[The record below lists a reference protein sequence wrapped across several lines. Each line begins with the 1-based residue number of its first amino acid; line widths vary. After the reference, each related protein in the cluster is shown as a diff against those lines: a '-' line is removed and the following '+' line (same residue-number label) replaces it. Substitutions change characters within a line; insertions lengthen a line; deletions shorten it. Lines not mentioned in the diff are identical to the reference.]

1 MSDLSTVVQVNI
13 DVQTQSI
20 ARTAFGIPA
29 VIGQF
34 ATTQTTPAFS
44 RARVYASVD
53 EMIDE
58 GWLTTDPVYKH
69 VAALFAQ
76 NPRPST
82 VVVGRRDSGDST
94 WAAAMAAIQAE
105 NDSWYTFVVEP
116 TAQLTADVEI
126 EEVGTW
132 VLTQK
137 KIGFVQSS
145 TAAIYDPASTT
156 DVLYNLRA
164 NGRMALMYRGDTR
177 LGECTPAAW
186 LGEGLPWPIGSS
198 QWAYKTLAGSTADN
212 LTSGQKTAIHG
223 KNGNTYTTLGGVDV
237 TERGKVT
244 SGEWLDVVFGLD
256 WLEANLQEEIYSA
269 LVNTRKISYDD
280 AGILVIAG
288 IVQKVLESAGR
299 NGVLQLSSISVSTPK
314 YADISTADKQARKLP
329 NVTFRALLQ
338 GAILTTE
345 IRGTVSL

>member
-1 MSDLSTVVQVNI
+1 MSDLSTIVTVNI

-29 VIGQF
+29 VLGQF
-34 ATTQTTPAFS
+34 ATSKTTPAFS
-44 RARVYASVD
+44 RARTYTSTD

-69 VAALFAQ
+69 VASMFAQ

-82 VVVGRRDSGDST
+82 VVVGRRDSGDADWT
-94 WAAAMAAIQAE
+94 AALAAIRAE
-105 NDSWYTFVVEP
+105 DDSWYTFVFEP
-116 TAQLTADVEI
+116 TTVPTTDTEI
-126 EEVGTW
+126 EEIGAW

-137 KIGFVQSS
+137 KIAFVQSS
-145 TAAIYDPASTT
+145 TAGIYDPASTT

-164 NGRMALMYRGDTR
+164 NGRMALMYRAAAR
-177 LGECTPAAW
+177 LGDCSPAAW

-198 QWAYKTLAGSTADN
+198 QWAYKTLAGSLGDTLSSA
-212 LTSGQKTAIHG
+212 QKQGVHG
-223 KNGNTYTTLGGVDV
+223 KNGNTYAIRGGVEV

-244 SGEWLDVVFGLD
+244 NGEWLDVVFGLD
-256 WLEANLQEEIYSA
+256 WLEANLQEEVYSA

-280 AGILVIAG
+280 AGILVITG
-288 IVQKVLESAGR
+288 IVQKVLETAGR
-299 NGVLQLSSISVSTPK
+299 NGVLQLSSISVSAPK
-314 YADISTADKQARKLP
+314 YADIATADKQARKLP